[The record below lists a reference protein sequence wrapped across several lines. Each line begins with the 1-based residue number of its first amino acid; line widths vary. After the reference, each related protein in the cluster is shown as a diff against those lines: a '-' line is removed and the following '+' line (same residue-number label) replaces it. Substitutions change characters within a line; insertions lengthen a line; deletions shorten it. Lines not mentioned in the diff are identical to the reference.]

1 MDKRRAL
8 QNDTCPSSYL
18 THVDELCII
27 SIGINNH
34 KKRGDPMNEL
44 VSSDSQPQVR
54 IRINVSRSVKNVYTF
69 DVTVEGT
76 NMTKDEKIILEEILE
91 THDRVI
97 AELKKRYPDAEV
109 A

>member
-1 MDKRRAL
+1 M
-8 QNDTCPSSYL
+8 S
-18 THVDELCII
+18 
-27 SIGINNH
+27 
-34 KKRGDPMNEL
+34 EL
-44 VSSDSQPQVR
+44 VSSDNQPQVR

-76 NMTKDEKIILEEILE
+76 NMTLEEILE
-91 THDRVI
+91 THDRVV

>member
-1 MDKRRAL
+1 M
-8 QNDTCPSSYL
+8 S
-18 THVDELCII
+18 
-27 SIGINNH
+27 
-34 KKRGDPMNEL
+34 EL
-44 VSSDSQPQVR
+44 VSSDNEPQLR
-54 IRINVSRSVKNVYTF
+54 IRINVSRSVKNVYSF

-76 NMTKDEKIILEEILE
+76 NMTLEEILE

>member
-1 MDKRRAL
+1 
-8 QNDTCPSSYL
+8 
-18 THVDELCII
+18 
-27 SIGINNH
+27 
-34 KKRGDPMNEL
+34 MNEL
-44 VSSDSQPQVR
+44 VSSEPQLR
-54 IRINVSRSVKNVYTF
+54 IRINVSRSVKNVYSF

>member
-1 MDKRRAL
+1 
-8 QNDTCPSSYL
+8 
-18 THVDELCII
+18 
-27 SIGINNH
+27 
-34 KKRGDPMNEL
+34 MNEL
-44 VSSDSQPQVR
+44 VSSDNQPQVR

-76 NMTKDEKIILEEILE
+76 NMTLEEILE
-91 THDRVI
+91 THDRVV

>member
-1 MDKRRAL
+1 
-8 QNDTCPSSYL
+8 
-18 THVDELCII
+18 
-27 SIGINNH
+27 
-34 KKRGDPMNEL
+34 MNEL

-54 IRINVSRSVKNVYTF
+54 IRINVSRSVKNVYAF

-76 NMTKDEKIILEEILE
+76 NVPLEEILE
-91 THDRVI
+91 THDRVV

>member
-1 MDKRRAL
+1 
-8 QNDTCPSSYL
+8 
-18 THVDELCII
+18 
-27 SIGINNH
+27 
-34 KKRGDPMNEL
+34 MNEL
-44 VSSDSQPQVR
+44 VSSDNQPQVR

-76 NMTKDEKIILEEILE
+76 NMTLEEILE

>member
-1 MDKRRAL
+1 M
-8 QNDTCPSSYL
+8 S
-18 THVDELCII
+18 
-27 SIGINNH
+27 
-34 KKRGDPMNEL
+34 EL
-44 VSSDSQPQVR
+44 VSSDNQPQVR

-76 NMTKDEKIILEEILE
+76 NMTLEEILE

>member
-1 MDKRRAL
+1 M
-8 QNDTCPSSYL
+8 S
-18 THVDELCII
+18 
-27 SIGINNH
+27 
-34 KKRGDPMNEL
+34 EL
-44 VSSDSQPQVR
+44 VSSDNEPQLR
-54 IRINVSRSVKNVYTF
+54 IRINVSRSVKNVYSF

-76 NMTKDEKIILEEILE
+76 NVPLEEILE

>member
-1 MDKRRAL
+1 
-8 QNDTCPSSYL
+8 
-18 THVDELCII
+18 
-27 SIGINNH
+27 
-34 KKRGDPMNEL
+34 MNEL
-44 VSSDSQPQVR
+44 VSSDNEPQLR
-54 IRINVSRSVKNVYTF
+54 IRINVSRSVKNVYSF

-76 NMTKDEKIILEEILE
+76 NMTLEEILE

>member
-1 MDKRRAL
+1 M
-8 QNDTCPSSYL
+8 S
-18 THVDELCII
+18 
-27 SIGINNH
+27 
-34 KKRGDPMNEL
+34 EL
-44 VSSDSQPQVR
+44 VSSDNEPQLR

-76 NMTKDEKIILEEILE
+76 NMTLEEILE

>member
-1 MDKRRAL
+1 M
-8 QNDTCPSSYL
+8 S
-18 THVDELCII
+18 
-27 SIGINNH
+27 
-34 KKRGDPMNEL
+34 EL
-44 VSSDSQPQVR
+44 VSSDNQHQVR

-76 NMTKDEKIILEEILE
+76 NMTLEEILE

>member
-1 MDKRRAL
+1 
-8 QNDTCPSSYL
+8 
-18 THVDELCII
+18 
-27 SIGINNH
+27 
-34 KKRGDPMNEL
+34 MNEL
-44 VSSDSQPQVR
+44 VSSDNQPQVR

-76 NMTKDEKIILEEILE
+76 NMTLEEILE

-109 A
+109 V